1 MHSMQTEEE
10 FDIWDPPWNEKIITT
25 FITNW
30 NQITFFI
37 IINKCNPRREE
48 IILIKSTTQIKK
60 IKEKYTNSNIKFGVI
75 PLCNTI
81 VNTQT

>member
-1 MHSMQTEEE
+1 MQTEEE

-60 IKEKYTNSNIKFGVI
+60 
-75 PLCNTI
+75 
-81 VNTQT
+81 

>member
-1 MHSMQTEEE
+1 MQTEEE
-10 FDIWDPPWNEKIITT
+10 FDIWDPPSNEKIITT

-37 IINKCNPRREE
+37 IINKHNTRREE

>member
-1 MHSMQTEEE
+1 MQTEEE

-30 NQITFFI
+30 NQITIFI
-37 IINKCNPRREE
+37 IKNKRNPRREE

-60 IKEKYTNSNIKFGVI
+60 EKK
-75 PLCNTI
+75 
-81 VNTQT
+81 NTQIQTLNLELFPFVILL